1 MLRNQLKYLLLL
13 LAVGLLAVLYNTYY
27 MGILF
32 LAALGMPLFMLLLL
46 FYTYANVRAELVSA
60 AHIVNRREPIP
71 ITIQL
76 MNRAVI
82 PITNIKIYLTYQNAY
97 SKRKYKAEYMV
108 SLDARTNTQVT
119 VSLKS
124 EHAGNLVIS
133 MRGIRIYD
141 YLRLFSLRKKQPGEI
156 KAAVL
161 PKYYELPEWR
171 ISGGSSNLIDS
182 DTYSATKS
190 GDDPSEIFAIRE
202 YRAGDRLQRIHWKL
216 SRKQNQL
223 MIKEFS
229 DPISCS
235 LLILVDL
242 YTRKGKELLAF
253 ADAILECTL
262 SLSYTLMLHKQIHYI
277 AWFDADHGSCRRIKI
292 SQEQELFE
300 AMDALLQAKF
310 YREAKDV
317 IMEYAAEYAKDQY
330 TEFFYLTGEMESF
343 HPASITLIRA
353 QEYRLLYLYDNEEQE
368 EIPGQL
374 AGAQEYG
381 NGKEIEFWPV
391 DLNNTKRDMEEL
403 PVG

>member
-13 LAVGLLAVLYNTYY
+13 GAVGLLAILYNTYY

-32 LAALGMPLFMLLLL
+32 LAVLGMPFFMLLLL
-46 FYTYANVRAELVSA
+46 FYAYVCVRAELVSS

-71 ITIQL
+71 ITVQL
-76 MNRAVI
+76 TNRSI
-82 PITNIKIYLTYQNAY
+82 FPITNIKIYLTYQNAY
-97 SKRKYKAEYMV
+97 SKKKYKTEYMV

-133 MRGIRIYD
+133 MKGIRIYD
-141 YLRLFSLRKKQPGEI
+141 YLRLFSLRKKQLGLV

-161 PKYYELPEWR
+161 PNYYELLEWK
-171 ISGGSSNLIDS
+171 SSTGCSNLIDS
-182 DTYSATKS
+182 DTYSTTRS

-202 YRAGDRLQRIHWKL
+202 YREGDRLQRIHWKL

-229 DPISCS
+229 DPVSCS
-235 LLILVDL
+235 ILILVDL
-242 YTRKGKELLAF
+242 YTSKGKDMLPF
-253 ADAILECTL
+253 ADAILECAL
-262 SLSYTLMLHKQIHYI
+262 SLSYTLMLHKQIHYL
-277 AWFDADHGSCRRIKI
+277 AWYDKDHRSCRRIRI
-292 SQEQELFE
+292 TQEQELFE

-310 YREAKDV
+310 YRESEDV
-317 IMEYAAEYAKDQY
+317 LMNYSAEYSKDQY
-330 TEFFYLTGEMESF
+330 TEFFYLTGEMESVN
-343 HPASITLIRA
+343 PNSLSLVRT
-353 QEYRLLYLYDNEEQE
+353 QERRLLYIYDNEEQE
-368 EIPGQL
+368 EVLEQSVTVMD
-374 AGAQEYG
+374 YG
-381 NGKEIEFWPV
+381 NGKDIEFWPV